1 MLVFPEHFILT
12 AALLL
17 LVASLI
23 RGVYVHVWGFTL
35 EGVMAGDPKATDFA
49 WKKNENALNSF
60 SSTAFI
66 VGFLKIAYDWLLMP
80 GRREEVC
87 GDRPR

>member
-49 WKKNENALNSF
+49 WKKMKTHLTHF
-60 SSTAFI
+60 LPQPLLL
-66 VGFLKIAYDWLLMP
+66 GF
-80 GRREEVC
+80 
-87 GDRPR
+87 